1 MEIESLSCQKCGG
14 PLDVPTSAD
23 FVTCGYCGS
32 ALAVRR
38 NGSAHYTELLERLE
52 QHTQYLAGRTEYL
65 RLRDEVE
72 ALDAEWQ
79 RERRRY
85 LMRRLSGSLRA
96 PTRTYL
102 SSSIAVAVAACALT
116 AWWFYATANAGSG
129 ASFFGWIGA
138 VLSLA
143 AVVNAVRVSSKV
155 NGYKLAKEVYRQ
167 RRDELL
173 KAMHAAYPQEVPLA
187 EYSPLAG
194 SGQSL
199 QR

>member
-1 MEIESLSCQKCGG
+1 M
-14 PLDVPTSAD
+14 PTSAD